1 MSATI
6 KDVAKKAGVS
16 ASTVSRYLN
25 QGYVSPKNKEAI
37 QAAMESTGYRI
48 NLTAR
53 RLKTQSSK
61 LIAVIVP
68 RLDSTSMIRTVNGM
82 NEIFHDY
89 GYQLVLI
96 PKVAIIEDETDY
108 INKIVSQGFD
118 AIIIT
123 AHHINE
129 EDVKIAKRMSVP
141 FIFVGQHHPNLTTYT
156 IDDYEIGAIMANYV
170 NGIKPNKV
178 LYLGVSESDHSV
190 GYVRKKGF
198 IENIEV
204 AYKTAES
211 DFSMQSAYEALKTV
225 EDLSSF
231 DFIVGATD
239 NIALGAI
246 RYLQEL
252 NIKIPDEVQVTGV
265 GNYEVGV
272 SLTPHLT
279 TLDVSYEKLGKR
291 VAIETLKKLSLDLET
306 KDNKLEYHIIK
317 RHSTKNNF

>member
-16 ASTVSRYLN
+16 PSTVSRYLN
-25 QGYVSPKNKEAI
+25 DGYVSQKNKDAI
-37 QAAMESTGYRI
+37 QEAMKTTGYTV

-82 NEIFHDY
+82 NEIFHEH

-96 PKVAIIEDETDY
+96 PKVKIIEDETDY

-118 AIIIT
+118 AIVIT

-129 EDVKIAKRMSVP
+129 EDVKLAERMSIP
-141 FIFVGQHHPNLTTYT
+141 FIFVGQHHKDLTTYT
-156 IDDYEIGAIMANYV
+156 INDYEVGEIMANYI
-170 NGIKPNKV
+170 NKLNPNKV
-178 LYLGVSESDHSV
+178 LYVGVPESDHSV
-190 GYVRKKGF
+190 GHVRKKGF
-198 IENIEV
+198 MENVKPNTTAIE
-204 AYKTAES
+204 A
-211 DFSMQSAYEALKTV
+211 DFAMQSAYEALKTV
-225 EDLSSF
+225 DDIKSY
-231 DFIVGATD
+231 DCVVGATD

-252 NIKIPDEVQVTGV
+252 NIKIPEEVQVTGV

-272 SLTPHLT
+272 TLTPHLT
-279 TLDVSYEKLGKR
+279 TLDVSYETLGKQ
-291 VAIETLKKLSLDLET
+291 VAEETLKKLEVKLET
-306 KDNKLEYHIIK
+306 KENKLEYHIIK
-317 RHSTKNNF
+317 RHSTKSN